1 MVRSAVVIV
10 IYIFEMLVSFCF
22 FSRICERKKNIG
34 ATIVIV

>member
-22 FSRICERKKNIG
+22 FQGYVKERE
-34 ATIVIV
+34 V